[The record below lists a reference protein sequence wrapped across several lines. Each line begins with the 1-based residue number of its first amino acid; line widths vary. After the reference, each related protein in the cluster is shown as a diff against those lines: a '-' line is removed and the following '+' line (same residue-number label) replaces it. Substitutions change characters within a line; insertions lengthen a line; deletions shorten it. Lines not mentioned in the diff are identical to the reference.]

1 MKRYINSSS
10 IVTKCIIV
18 DITVETVF
26 EDIDAS
32 QIPLVAYNPKV
43 SKQIEQSKIDILN
56 DIAESAMNSVTRFGF
71 NIVSHGQASNSYSYY
86 IRFKLPKQID
96 VEYDYSEVL
105 IIFRISDHTSN
116 KGAQKSKTSAIV
128 IRSFNMNN
136 IGFNNSM
143 QVILTIDHICEEL
156 SKGNFDILDKYAID
170 ISDIHEVL

>member
-1 MKRYINSSS
+1 MKRYIKSSS
-10 IVTKCIIV
+10 MFIKCIIV
-18 DITVETVF
+18 DINVETVF
-26 EDIDAS
+26 EDVAAS
-32 QIPLVAYNPKV
+32 ETPLVSYNTKV

-71 NIVSHGQASNSYSYY
+71 NIVSHGQANNSYSYY
-86 IRFKLPKQID
+86 IRFKLPKQVD
-96 VEYDYSEVL
+96 TEYDYSEIL

-116 KGAQKSKTSAIV
+116 KGVQKSKTSAVV